1 MKRRDAA
8 SEMAGLSAAATHRS
22 GPSLRAGDGALFQ
35 DRAHPDHQ
43 LTPTTGPAV
52 TKAPPKPREVRKA
65 PVPPLLRGLPDPD
78 NTVEN
83 KLSRAWILYHD
94 PRTRR
99 AVCQRPHQLLPLK
112 RVAALGPC
120 PDDDCHCIPDYTK
133 LARACCFVASHNGG
147 PMMADGERVRPACRA
162 PLALPPCVPTC
173 RACCSPAAPHPRARS
188 VARPPGRSLLPR
200 RCAQVLKWFAEK
212 RAAIDRDCYVAAE
225 AEAPARRPD
234 GGRPMGTGMQSPP
247 RGRQPL
253 GSIDRNSADKRPAG
267 GGGSASK
274 RTCRR
279 GDAVDSGSDS
289 DSGGGAGGGGR
300 DRGRGGERRLREDL
314 LQRMMDC
321 SPG

>member
-43 LTPTTGPAV
+43 LTPTTGPAA

-147 PMMADGERVRPACRA
+147 PMMADGERV
-162 PLALPPCVPTC
+162 
-173 RACCSPAAPHPRARS
+173 
-188 VARPPGRSLLPR
+188 
-200 RCAQVLKWFAEK
+200 LKWFAEK
-212 RAAIDRDCYVAAE
+212 RAAIDRDCYVA